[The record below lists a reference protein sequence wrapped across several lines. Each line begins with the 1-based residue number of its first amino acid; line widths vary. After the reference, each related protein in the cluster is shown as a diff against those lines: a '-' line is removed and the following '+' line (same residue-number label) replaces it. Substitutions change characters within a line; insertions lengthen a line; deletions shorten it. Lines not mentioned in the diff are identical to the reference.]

1 MARLPRYAPLG
12 VELAAPPSANFAAEG
27 GAQARS
33 FDRLSASIDRM
44 SQSVF
49 VQAGRAAAAAGVE
62 AGADDPAKVLKNL
75 MTRDKGTLTAYES
88 AAYETATKVYGAE
101 VETKAT
107 LDMGNAVLDAERDNL
122 DSDQLNANLQAI
134 VDGYSGSLDPLSPIT
149 ALEVRSRLTSKQ
161 NSFYLRKSAE
171 EIELADLASQ
181 AEAISTLDVSEQV
194 VESMGASGASTSSL
208 NLFVSGER
216 ERLLASGIDP
226 VAIEKTLN
234 SMQSKFYYSRASSAF
249 GNLSTLQ
256 DQSAFASD
264 FSSQMNEGRGPLIE
278 GLTRSQQ
285 ESLSSGFSSDLKAG
299 LSGLSK
305 RTTAIS
311 STLKDLVTN
320 VIKKGSFVAPSVVE
334 DIRIKIDQLSADG
347 GDISSLA
354 PILNEFDSLQED
366 AFALSKAGTIDLER
380 EVMRRSIGLQD
391 GADVLERERY
401 DLAVKALTARREQ
414 FDKDPVRTGQSMGRI
429 GTRDDG
435 DASERISEVQAF
447 YESNYPVPED
457 EMVFLSESEADG
469 FVKLF
474 SDSDVGGQIGLLAHI
489 NETWGA
495 FSTNVFSQINKKNP
509 VLAHVGGLA
518 SVGVAPST
526 LATAL
531 QGQKL
536 IDEKVALR
544 ASGESRAKVDA
555 LMVGLG
561 MMTRT
566 PETVSGIIATADA
579 IYVGMGGSAE
589 DSLFDEDKYNRAL
602 NLSAGLVKRGDTE
615 YGGIDDY
622 NDRKIIIPNNIPNG
636 SLNALMRGALE
647 ADIVLAGG
655 GMPLAFDGTPIG
667 IDRLKSN
674 MVLETV
680 GDGVVAVGLRVNGS
694 TQMLLGADGMEY
706 RLDIRE
712 LQKLFELRLSPDDP
726 ELASLKIQ
734 QRAATKLVRERA
746 KEERKGKIRGPLGRL
761 RLNLDFGITNTPE
774 EQESKEY
781 YESLD
786 DKARAEKE
794 EKAVI
799 DALEV
804 AREVQSSAERL
815 SVPFGERE

>member
-12 VELAAPPSANFAAEG
+12 VELAAPPSANFAAAG

-33 FDRLSASIDRM
+33 LDRLSASIDKM

-49 VQAGRAAAAAGVE
+49 VQAGRAATAAGVE
-62 AGADDPAKVLKNL
+62 AGADDPAEVLKNL
-75 MTRDKGTLTAYES
+75 MTRNKGTLTAYES

-134 VDGYSGSLDPLSPIT
+134 VDGYSGSLDPLSPVT
-149 ALEVRSRLTSKQ
+149 ALEVKSRLTSKQ
-161 NSFYLRKSAE
+161 HSFYLKKSAE
-171 EIELADLASQ
+171 EIKQADLASQ
-181 AEAISTLDVSEQV
+181 AEAISTLDVSEQIA
-194 VESMGASGASTSSL
+194 EAMGASGASTSSL

-216 ERLLASGIDP
+216 ERLLASGIDA

-234 SMQSKFYYSRASSAF
+234 SMQSRFYYSRASSAF

-278 GLTRSQQ
+278 GLTRKQQ

-305 RTTAIS
+305 RTTAIGS
-311 STLKDLVTN
+311 ALKDLITN

-334 DIRIKIDQLSADG
+334 DMRIKIDQLSADG
-347 GDISSLA
+347 GDVSSLA
-354 PILNEFDSLQED
+354 PILNEFGSLQDD
-366 AFALSKAGTIDLER
+366 AVALSKAGLGDLER
-380 EVMRRSIGLQD
+380 EVTRRGIELQD

-401 DLAVKALTARREQ
+401 DLANRTLAARREQ
-414 FDKDPVRTGQSMGRI
+414 FSNDPVRTGQSMGRI
-429 GTRDDG
+429 GSSTDDP
-435 DASERISEVQAF
+435 SQRISEVQAF
-447 YESNYPVPED
+447 YDSNKPVPKD
-457 EMVFLSESEADG
+457 EMVFLSHSETDS
-469 FVKLF
+469 FVKFF
-474 SDSDVGGQIGLLAHI
+474 SDSDVSGQIELLFQV
-489 NETWGA
+489 NEHWGQFA
-495 FSTNVFSQINKKNP
+495 TNVFSQINDENP

-518 SVGVAPST
+518 SVGVAPSA
-526 LATAL
+526 LAAAL

-589 DSLFDEDKYNRAL
+589 DNLFDEDKYNRAL
-602 NLSAGLVKRGDTE
+602 SLSAGLVKRGDTE

-622 NDRKIIIPNNIPNG
+622 NDRNIIIPNNIPNG
-636 SLNALMRGALE
+636 SLNELMRGALE

-667 IDRLKSN
+667 IDRLTSN

-694 TQMLLGADGMEY
+694 TQQLLEADGMEY
-706 RLDIRE
+706 RLNIRE
-712 LQKLFELRLSPDDP
+712 LQKLFELRLRPDDP

-761 RLNLDFGITNTPE
+761 RQNLDFGITNTPE
-774 EQESKEY
+774 EQEAKEY
-781 YESLD
+781 YRTLD
-786 DKARAEKE
+786 EKARAEEE
-794 EKAVI
+794 EKDVI

-804 AREVQSSAERL
+804 AREVQSAAEGL
-815 SVPFGERE
+815 TVPLGERE